1 MLIEV
6 YADIACPWC
15 YIGERRLARALAQRP
30 DLPVE
35 RHWRPFQLQPG
46 LPPAGLPWAEFVQYK
61 FGGLHRAQTIFGQ
74 VGAIGAADGIT
85 FNFDRIAGAPNTRD
99 SHRLILLAAEHG
111 REWETVEALFAAYFA
126 DGRDVSNSEELAAVA
141 AGVGLD
147 GGAVRDFLAGDAHIA
162 TVDAS
167 QAEAHQLG
175 ISGVPFYIF
184 DGRYGLSGAQPV
196 EVFLQAL
203 DLVAAEANQVG
214 VPSGR

>member
-1 MLIEV
+1 MLIDV

-30 DLPVE
+30 ELPVE

-46 LPPAGLPWAEFVQYK
+46 LPPAGLPWAEFVQSK
-61 FGGLHRAQTIFGQ
+61 FGGLHRAQAIFAQ
-74 VGAIGAADGIT
+74 VRTIGAADGIT

-99 SHRLILLAAEHG
+99 SHRLILFAAEHG
-111 REWETVEALFAAYFA
+111 REWETVEALFAAYFT
-126 DGRDVSNSEELAAVA
+126 DGRDVSNPEELAAVA

-147 GGAVRDFLAGDAHIA
+147 GGVVRACLAGDAHTA
-162 TVDAS
+162 AVDAS

-175 ISGVPFYIF
+175 ISGVPFYVV

-196 EVFLQAL
+196 EVFRQAL
-203 DLVAAEANQVG
+203 DLVAAEADQAAVL
-214 VPSGR
+214 SGR